1 MLGKSAAQDLGNRM
15 IKQIKYLDSHEIVGC
30 EWDCGTENCPILFSR
45 NGVSKV
51 LQASKLGNTR
61 VHPAEPCGLEQ
72 QKNELLSLFLIFM

>member
-1 MLGKSAAQDLGNRM
+1 MLGKSVAQDLGNRM

-30 EWDCGTENCPILFSR
+30 EWDRGTESCSPFFSR

-51 LQASKLGNTR
+51 FQAPKLGNTR

-72 QKNELLSLFLIFM
+72 QKNELLSLFLILM